1 MLLSA
6 TYSSLLI
13 AVLIRTSSAA
23 AIDSDLRRRD
33 APKFVTNWVNGA
45 INNLPGT
52 IGGAVSNAENRVVA
66 AIPGAL
72 IPNSQNCPKII
83 EKTNWDKYL
92 GVAPIAAAIHKPCHW
107 KVESSIPT
115 TTLVSCLVYL
125 SPPAT

>member
-13 AVLIRTSSAA
+13 AVLVRTSSAA
-23 AIDSDLRRRD
+23 AIDSDLRGREV
-33 APKFVTNWVNGA
+33 PKWSTNWINGA
-45 INNLPGT
+45 VNNLPGAV
-52 IGGAVSNAENRVVA
+52 GGAVSNAENRVVA

-72 IPNSQNCPKII
+72 LPNSQNCPKII

-107 KVESSIPT
+107 KVESSVPVI
-115 TTLVSCLVYL
+115 TLVLLSCL
-125 SPPAT
+125 P